1 MEATT
6 SNYCTYT
13 TVMLASTADRFP
25 EALVQRPLTNQPYFE
40 NMAQGA
46 FDEGKL
52 TAATSFIQP

>member
-1 MEATT
+1 
-6 SNYCTYT
+6 
-13 TVMLASTADRFP
+13 MLASTADRFP